1 MGEHDILSS
10 LDDER
15 RRRFSRAVLDDLRAL
30 DAMCSAGLIERG
42 VRRIGAEQE
51 MFLVDRS
58 GRPAPV
64 ALDLLPQLGD
74 GYTTEIGR
82 FNLEY
87 NLPPSRLGA
96 GALRD
101 METNLDSQLA
111 RVRAAAAPLG
121 ADVLLAG
128 ILPSIDPAD
137 LVVENLTPL
146 PRYHE
151 LNRLITTLAGGPVR
165 TLIQGRDNLQLS
177 LDNVMLEAC
186 NTSFQ
191 VHLQVSAEE
200 FAHVYNVAQVV
211 AGPVVA
217 AAANSPLLLQHR
229 LWHETRIPAF
239 EQSIDVRSAPSRQ
252 RGTWQRVSF
261 GEGWVGSLI
270 ELLQDQVAR
279 HRVLMM
285 GDTGESSLDALARG
299 EVPRLRALCLHNG
312 SVYRWNR
319 ACYGII
325 DGKPHV
331 RIEHRPLPAGPT
343 VVDEVANA
351 ALLLGLLLGM
361 AHAHGDVRTRFSFG
375 DVRGNFVAA
384 ARYGLYAGFRWE
396 GGEAIDAR
404 TLLSQR
410 LIPLAREG
418 LRDAGVTTEECD
430 RYLGLMDARVR
441 SGRNG
446 AAWMLEA
453 YHALNEIRSPTAR
466 SQVLTRAIMARQW
479 NGVPVHEWSLPSM
492 SDEDRWQE
500 RYRRVSQVMSTDL
513 FTIGPDDLVDVAAA
527 VMHWKRIRHVPVED
541 ATGRLVGLVSYRAL
555 VRLVGEGRGG
565 ARVPVREIMSPD
577 PVTVGP
583 GESCRNAMHLMHDRR
598 LSCLPVVHD
607 GRLVGIVSER
617 DFLQVAL
624 ELLDGMLA
632 QDEHDPPPE
641 RPRGP

>member
-200 FAHVYNVAQVV
+200 FAHFYNVAQVV

-361 AHAHGDVRTRFSFG
+361 ANAHGDVRTRFSFG

-396 GGEAIDAR
+396 DGETIDAR

-418 LRDAGVTTEECD
+418 LREAGVDCDECE

-453 YHALNEIRSPTAR
+453 YHALNEIRSPSRASGMSR
-466 SQVLTRAIMARQW
+466 CESSVRASMASPPSQRNPA
-479 NGVPVHEWSLPSM
+479 
-492 SDEDRWQE
+492 
-500 RYRRVSQVMSTDL
+500 Y
-513 FTIGPDDLVDVAAA
+513 
-527 VMHWKRIRHVPVED
+527 
-541 ATGRLVGLVSYRAL
+541 
-555 VRLVGEGRGG
+555 
-565 ARVPVREIMSPD
+565 SP
-577 PVTVGP
+577 
-583 GESCRNAMHLMHDRR
+583 
-598 LSCLPVVHD
+598 
-607 GRLVGIVSER
+607 
-617 DFLQVAL
+617 
-624 ELLDGMLA
+624 
-632 QDEHDPPPE
+632 
-641 RPRGP
+641 

>member
-10 LDDER
+10 LDDEQ

-30 DAMCSAGLIERG
+30 DRMCTDGLIEQG

-64 ALDLLPQLGD
+64 ALDLLPQLGE
-74 GYTTEIGR
+74 GFTTEIGR

-87 NLPPSRLGA
+87 NLPPSLLGP
-96 GALRD
+96 GALRA
-101 METNLDSQLA
+101 METDLDTHLA
-111 RVRAAAAPLG
+111 RVRTAAAPLG

-128 ILPSIDPAD
+128 ILPSIDLAD

-151 LNRLITTLAGGPVR
+151 LNHLITTLTGGPVR
-165 TLIQGRDNLQLS
+165 TLIQGRDNLQVS

-191 VHLQVSAEE
+191 VHLQVSAGE
-200 FAHVYNVAQVV
+200 FARFYNVAQLV

-217 AAANSPLLLQHR
+217 AAANSPILLQHR

-239 EQSIDVRSAPSRQ
+239 EQSIDIRSAPSRQ
-252 RGTWQRVSF
+252 RGTYQRVSF
-261 GEGWVGSLI
+261 GEGWVNDSLL

-279 HRVLMM
+279 HRVMMM
-285 GDTGESSLDALARG
+285 GETGESSLDVLGRG

-319 ACYGII
+319 PCYGIL
-325 DGKPHV
+325 DGKPHL
-331 RIEHRPLPAGPT
+331 RIEHRPLPSGPT
-343 VVDEVANA
+343 VIDEVANA
-351 ALLLGLLLGM
+351 ALLLGLMLGIERTY
-361 AHAHGDVRTRFSFG
+361 GDIRSRFNFG
-375 DVRGNFVAA
+375 DARGNFVAA

-418 LRDAGVTTEECD
+418 LREAGVTAEECD
-430 RYLGLMDARVR
+430 RYLGLMDARVH

-453 YHALNEIRSPTAR
+453 YQALGDIRSPTVR

-479 NGVPVHEWSLPSM
+479 IGVPVHEWTLPSM
-492 SDEDRWQE
+492 SEEGRWQE
-500 RYRRVSQVMSTDL
+500 RFQRVSQVMSTDI

-541 ATGRLVGLVSYRAL
+541 ANGHLVGLVSYRAL

-565 ARVPVREIMSPD
+565 QPVPVREIMHPD
-577 PVTVGP
+577 PVTVSP
-583 GESCRNAMHLMHDRR
+583 AESCRDAVRLMHDRK

-624 ELLDGMLA
+624 ELFDGMLA
-632 QDEHDPPPE
+632 QDERESPP
-641 RPRGP
+641 

>member
-1 MGEHDILSS
+1 MGEHDVLPS
-10 LDDER
+10 LDDEQ

-30 DAMCSAGLIERG
+30 DRMCTAGLIEQG
-42 VRRIGAEQE
+42 MRRIGAEQE

-58 GRPAPV
+58 GRPAPI
-64 ALDLLPQLGD
+64 ALDLLPELGE
-74 GYTTEIGR
+74 GFTTEIGR
-82 FNLEY
+82 FNLEC
-87 NLPPSRLGA
+87 NLPPSLLGP
-96 GALRD
+96 GALRA
-101 METNLDSQLA
+101 MEADLDTQLA
-111 RVRAAAAPLG
+111 RVRAAAQQRG

-128 ILPSIDPAD
+128 ILPSIDLAD

-151 LNRLITTLAGGPVR
+151 LNHLITTLTGGPVR
-165 TLIQGRDNLQLS
+165 TLIQGRDNLQVS

-200 FAHVYNVAQVV
+200 FARFYNVAQLV

-217 AAANSPLLLQHR
+217 ASANSPILLQHR

-239 EQSIDVRSAPSRQ
+239 EQSIDIRSAPSRQ
-252 RGTWQRVSF
+252 RGTYQRVSF
-261 GEGWVGSLI
+261 GEGWVNDSLL

-279 HRVLMM
+279 HRVMMM
-285 GDTGESSLDALARG
+285 GETGESSLDVLARG

-319 ACYGII
+319 PCYGIL
-325 DGKPHV
+325 DGKPHL

-351 ALLLGLLLGM
+351 ALLLGLMLGIERTY
-361 AHAHGDVRTRFSFG
+361 GDVRARFNFG
-375 DVRGNFVAA
+375 DARGNFVAA

-396 GGEAIDAR
+396 GDEAIDAR

-418 LRDAGVTTEECD
+418 LREAGVTTEECD

-441 SGRNG
+441 TGRNG

-453 YHALNEIRSPTAR
+453 YQALGGIRSPTVR

-479 NGVPVHEWSLPSM
+479 IGVPVHEWTLPSM
-492 SDEDRWQE
+492 SDEGRWQE
-500 RYRRVSQVMSTDL
+500 RFQRVSQVMSTDI

-541 ATGRLVGLVSYRAL
+541 AGGRLVGLVSYRAL

-565 ARVPVREIMSPD
+565 QPVPVREIMQPD
-577 PVTVGP
+577 PVTVSP
-583 GESCRNAMHLMHDRR
+583 AESCRNAVRLMHDRK
-598 LSCLPVVHD
+598 LSCLPVVHE

-624 ELLDGMLA
+624 ELFDGMLA
-632 QDEHDPPPE
+632 QDERDPPP
-641 RPRGP
+641 

>member
-1 MGEHDILSS
+1 MGEHDVLDS
-10 LDDER
+10 LDEER

-30 DAMCSAGLIERG
+30 DQMCTAGLIERG

-64 ALDLLPQLGD
+64 ALDLLSKLGE

-82 FNLEY
+82 FNLEL
-87 NLPPSRLGA
+87 NLPPSLLGP
-96 GALRD
+96 GALRS
-101 METNLDSQLA
+101 MEAALDTGLA
-111 RVRAAAAPLG
+111 RVRTAAAPLG

-128 ILPSIDPAD
+128 ILPSIDLAD

-151 LNRLITTLAGGPVR
+151 LNHLITTLTGGPVR
-165 TLIQGRDNLQLS
+165 TLIQGRDNLQVS

-200 FAHVYNVAQVV
+200 FARFYNAAQLV

-217 AAANSPLLLQHR
+217 AAANSPILLQHR
-229 LWHETRIPAF
+229 LWHETRIPSF
-239 EQSIDVRSAPSRQ
+239 EQSIDIRSVANRQ

-261 GEGWVGSLI
+261 GEGWVNDSLL
-270 ELLQDQVAR
+270 ELLQEQVAR
-279 HRVLMM
+279 HRVMMM
-285 GDTGESSLDALARG
+285 GETGESSLEMLARG
-299 EVPRLRALCLHNG
+299 DVPPLRALCLHNG

-319 ACYGII
+319 PCYGITE
-325 DGKPHV
+325 GRPHL
-331 RIEHRPLPAGPT
+331 RIEHRPLPSGPT
-343 VVDEVANA
+343 VLDEVANA
-351 ALLLGLLLGM
+351 ALLLGLILGVERTW
-361 AHAHGDVRTRFSFG
+361 GDVRTRFNFS
-375 DVRGNFVAA
+375 DARGNFVAG
-384 ARYGLYAGFRWE
+384 ARYGLFASFHWE
-396 GGEAIDAR
+396 GEEAIDAR
-404 TLLSQR
+404 TLLTQR

-418 LRDAGVTTEECD
+418 LREAGVTQEECD

-453 YHALNEIRSPTAR
+453 YQALGDIRSPTVR

-479 NGVPVHEWSLPSM
+479 IGVPVHEWTLPTM
-492 SDEDRWQE
+492 SDEGRWQE
-500 RYRRVSQVMSTDL
+500 RYRRVSQVMSTDIYTL
-513 FTIGPDDLVDVAAA
+513 GPDDLVDVAAA

-541 ATGRLVGLVSYRAL
+541 AAGRLVGLVSYRAL

-565 ARVPVREIMSPD
+565 QRVPVREMMTPD
-577 PVTVGP
+577 PVTVSP
-583 GESCRNAMHLMHDRR
+583 GESCRNAIHLMHDRR

-607 GRLVGIVSER
+607 GRLVGILSER

-624 ELLDGMLA
+624 ELFDGMLA
-632 QDEHDPPPE
+632 QEDE
-641 RPRGP
+641 RGEPA